1 MVAKAH
7 SLRPE
12 GPPLE
17 VPINNVSPVKYAS
30 GATEEEPRLTPFLY
44 NVIFTSEDESMNNPV
59 VLRVGI
65 PGI

>member
-17 VPINNVSPVKYAS
+17 VPIKNVSPVKYAL
-30 GATEEEPRLTPFLY
+30 GATEEPRLTPFLY
-44 NVIFTSEDESMNNPV
+44 NVIFVAEDESINNPV

-65 PGI
+65 YGI